1 MSNKLI
7 FRYSAMNS
15 GKSTNLLQVAHNY
28 EERGMDV
35 IILKPRIDTKGN
47 NKIVS
52 RIGIDRE
59 VDYTYTRNDNLR
71 KVVRELY
78 RDKDLDI
85 KCILVDEAQFSTK
98 EQINQLYKIS
108 RTLKLTVICYGLR
121 TDFKQEGFEGSKR
134 LLEIADNIEELKT
147 ICECGKKATHN
158 IRLKDGKPVFDG
170 EQVEIDDG
178 NTYVYES
185 VCGSCMLSLRHSEGV
200 DW

>member
-59 VDYTYTRNDNLR
+59 VDYTYTREDNLL
-71 KVVRELY
+71 KIINNFIKE
-78 RDKDLDI
+78 KGEI
-85 KCILVDEAQFSTK
+85 KCVLVDEAQFSTK
-98 EQINQLYKIS
+98 EQINQLYKS
-108 RTLKLTVICYGLR
+108 SKMFGTTVICYGLR

-134 LLEIADNIEELKT
+134 LVEIADNLEELKT

-158 IRLKDGKPVFDG
+158 IRLKDGKPIFDG
-170 EQVEIDDG
+170 EQIEIDNG
-178 NTYVYES
+178 STYTYES
-185 VCGSCMLSLRHSEGV
+185 VCGSCMLSLRHREGV